1 MKSDI
6 KYIIKRIIVG
16 VSIALILMLIKSNVF
31 AQTISGPQSC
41 NNKNGS
47 ENMSGP
53 TLVNYSYNGIP
64 YLRCR
69 TNTNTYAIGT
79 TILYGGNIVTGTDG
93 FYTFQFSGITASHG
107 MLPSVVIQSANTTFS
122 SCLVNF
128 SDQAIDNDYLINPG
142 YKPFSVYCP
151 NVYLSGSR
159 WFEVNFSP
167 NLDGL
172 NADRFGYGI
181 SNITVNQND
190 SFIDVQSAINN
201 QSQQQH
207 QDSQNTQNAINN
219 VNDSLTSDTTPSGSD
234 TDSAY
239 SNFGNSTAQNGVIT
253 QLITL
258 PITLFTSINN
268 NINTSC
274 SRFDMGTLLGTH
286 IYFNCINPSQYI
298 GSQLWSVIDILASGF
313 FVWYIGKKLIKVFE
327 NLSSMK
333 EGDPVGD

>member
-31 AQTISGPQSC
+31 AAGIVPTYRSIYTYEKDSSTYTNQINSLTRISSGGIYWNRIVKNRYRLRLQFDLINNLDSGYYNIMFNTINQDYIKFNGYIVINNVTFSC
-41 NNKNGS
+41 ES
-47 ENMSGP
+47 WEDE
-53 TLVNYSYNGIP
+53 TLVDPTSSTSGGI
-64 YLRCR
+64 Y
-69 TNTNTYAIGT
+69 TNIT
-79 TILYGGNIVTGTDG
+79 TG
-93 FYTFQFSGITASHG
+93 S
-107 MLPSVVIQSANTTFS
+107 QSWLCS
-122 SCLVNF
+122 
-128 SDQAIDNDYLINPG
+128 
-142 YKPFSVYCP
+142 
-151 NVYLSGSR
+151 NVYFSNYQYMNIYLNG
-159 WFEVNFSP
+159 EVGMTTNHYVYISEYINFVPVS
-167 NLDGL
+167 NLD
-172 NADRFGYGI
+172 
-181 SNITVNQND
+181 V
-190 SFIDVQSAINN
+190 AI
-201 QSQQQH
+201 QQQTEQQH

-219 VNDSLTSDTTPSGSD
+219 VNDSLTSDSTPSGSD

-239 SNFGNSTAQNGVIT
+239 SNFGNSTAENGVIT

-286 IYFNCINPSQYI
+286 IYFNCINPSRYI